1 MIICVPSARR
11 IFAPPSPGACL
22 DGLASNSDAA
32 DDRGSLG
39 RSRSLL
45 TLGPTLPYGGRLPAP
60 GCGPE
65 AHEAAPQALIGDGI
79 SGRLDVMR
87 RTPEYRR
94 HSGNVRVSPV
104 PGYRP
109 VRRSHRKALCR
120 QPKRPERSS
129 ILAPTRHPEKRDGA
143 EFGPFVELDRAI
155 EGILGVTAMQ
165 GDAGPTP
172 SREAAQVRR
181 RSTRGSCDGPG
192 R

>member
-45 TLGPTLPYGGRLPAP
+45 TLGPTLPYGGRPPAP

-79 SGRLDVMR
+79 AGRLDVMR

-94 HSGNVRVSPV
+94 HSGNVRN
-104 PGYRP
+104 
-109 VRRSHRKALCR
+109 L
-120 QPKRPERSS
+120 
-129 ILAPTRHPEKRDGA
+129 
-143 EFGPFVELDRAI
+143 GPDTE
-155 EGILGVTAMQ
+155 
-165 GDAGPTP
+165 P
-172 SREAAQVRR
+172 RETRR
-181 RSTRGSCDGPG
+181 R
-192 R
+192 